1 MSSYRRPLIPGA
13 RVFFTVTLAERGA
26 DLLTREIAAL
36 RDAVPRTR
44 IERPFGIDAW
54 VVLSDHMHCV
64 LALPERDAGYT
75 VRMAAIKA
83 RFTRA
88 VRRSGFTPA
97 PFPHNP
103 YGAGGARLREGG
115 ESREESRGG
124 ESRGEPRPTRS
135 ERGVWQKR
143 FWEHHI
149 RDETDWA
156 NHIRY
161 CWFNP
166 VKHGL
171 VEHPRDW
178 PYSSWHRDNP

>member
-13 RVFFTVTLAERGA
+13 RVFFSVTLAERGT

-36 RDAVPRTR
+36 RDAVQRTR

-54 VVLSDHMHCV
+54 VVLPDHMHCIW
-64 LALPERDAGYT
+64 ALPEGDSGYA

-88 VRRSGFTPA
+88 VRRSGFTPT
-97 PFPHNP
+97 PFPRNP
-103 YGAGGARLREGG
+103 YGAGGARVREGG
-115 ESREESRGG
+115 ESWE

-149 RDETDWA
+149 RDKTDWD

>member
-1 MSSYRRPLIPGA
+1 MSSYRRPVLPGA

-26 DLLTREIAAL
+26 DLLTREIAVL
-36 RDAVPRTR
+36 REAVLRTR

-54 VVLSDHMHCV
+54 VVLPDHRHCV
-64 LALPERDAGYT
+64 WALPEGDADFAT
-75 VRMAAIKA
+75 RWSVIKA
-83 RFTRA
+83 RFSRA
-88 VRRSGFTPA
+88 MPPVARRES
-97 PFPHNP
+97 H
-103 YGAGGARLREGG
+103 RRRREH
-115 ESREESRGG
+115 
-124 ESRGEPRPTRS
+124 
-135 ERGVWQKR
+135 GVWQRR

-149 RDETDWA
+149 RDEQDWD

-166 VKHGL
+166 VKHGY